1 MFVTVAVNIP
11 SEKTFSY
18 SVPEALQQEIAIGKR
33 VLVPFGKRRLT
44 AYIIEV
50 SQLTYIEDVK
60 EIIEILDTEP
70 LFSEED
76 LTFYRWA
83 SQYYIYPL
91 GKELAEVLPGGID
104 PKSDRWITAIKKRT
118 ERNDL
123 QISAVQKCIIDTI
136 DHFPGGL
143 RLNRL
148 KTLIGKKDISR
159 DINTLVGA
167 GFIAAEIRTEKP
179 VVSPKKEKVVHLN
192 WQDTAITKLT
202 KKQASL
208 TELLNAHGSCS
219 AAFLSKKFKNV
230 PPLLR
235 SLEERGIIRI
245 SEEEVSRGHGQNP
258 DIGGREAVITP
269 NEDQEDALCEIVKGL
284 TSNSFSPFLLHGVTG
299 SGKTEVYF
307 NAIAETIRMRG
318 GVILLVP
325 EIALTPQLLTRFNKR
340 FKDREIAV
348 LHSGIS
354 KSARYDQWRRIQR
367 GDINIVIGARSAVFA
382 PVRNLKLI
390 IVDEEH
396 DTSYKQ
402 DDRMRYSARDL
413 AIMKAN
419 LNSATV
425 VLGSATPAVQ
435 TYFNTMRGKY
445 KYLVLPCRVEDR
457 PLPKVEIIDMKQ
469 EAESSGYASSHVL
482 SRALK
487 EAIDDTLKKE
497 QQTLLFLNRRGS
509 YTFTFC
515 SDCGHVFKC
524 LNCAVSMTYHASESN
539 LKCHYCD
546 YAMRPSSLCPAC
558 HGKRIRPYGLGTE
571 RLEEEVKKL
580 FPHAKIERMDS
591 DTTSGKGTYEKILEA
606 LEQREIDILVGTQM
620 ITKGHDFPYVT
631 LVGVIS
637 ADTSLNIPDF
647 RAAERTFQLLTQVSG
662 RGGRGES
669 PGRVIVQT
677 FNPGHYA
684 INRAKDHDYIG
695 FYDDELALRSALS
708 YPPLTRIVNL
718 QLSSL
723 SRKKGMEGLKELKN
737 FIADALTKNALKDKV
752 EVVGP
757 AESPIARIKARHRW
771 QLLLKGKDARAV
783 HDLAKDIISRASV
796 TALDIRAD
804 VDPLNFM

>member
-18 SVPEALQQEIAIGKR
+18 SVPKSLQQKIAIGKR

-50 SQLTYIEDVK
+50 SHLAYIEDVK
-60 EIIEILDTEP
+60 EIIEILDLEP
-70 LFSEED
+70 LFNEED
-76 LTFYRWA
+76 LTFYRWV

-91 GKELAEVLPGGID
+91 GKELAEILPGGIN
-104 PKSDRWITAIKKRT
+104 PKSDRWITIIKTRQ
-118 ERNDL
+118 ERDDMK
-123 QISAVQKCIIDTI
+123 ISKTQKCIIDTI
-136 DHFPGGL
+136 DHFQGGL
-143 RLNRL
+143 PLDRL

-159 DINTLVGA
+159 DINTLVSA
-167 GFIAAEIRTEKP
+167 GFIAHELKTGKAEVR
-179 VVSPKKEKVVHLN
+179 PKKEKLVHLN
-192 WQDTAITKLT
+192 RQDTAITKLT
-202 KKQASL
+202 VKQTLL
-208 TELLNAHGSCS
+208 TELLSVHGSCS
-219 AAFLSKKFKNV
+219 VAFLSKKFKNIL
-230 PPLLR
+230 PLLR
-235 SLEERGIIRI
+235 SLEQRGIIRI
-245 SEEEVSRGHGQNP
+245 SEKEVLRGHGQNH
-258 DIGGREAVITP
+258 DIGGGEAVITP
-269 NEDQEDALCEIVKGL
+269 NEDQEDALCAIVKGL
-284 TSNSFSPFLLHGVTG
+284 ESNSFSPFLLHGVTG

-318 GVILLVP
+318 GVIFLIP

-340 FKDREIAV
+340 FRDQEIAV
-348 LHSGIS
+348 LHSGIP

-367 GDINIVIGARSAVFA
+367 GDINVVIGARSAVFA

-396 DTSYKQ
+396 DASYKQ

-419 LNSATV
+419 LSSATV

-435 TYFNTMRGKY
+435 TYFNTMKGKY
-445 KYLVLPCRVEDR
+445 KYLVLPSRVEDR
-457 PLPKVEIIDMKQ
+457 PLPKVEIIDMKR
-469 EAESSGYASSHVL
+469 EAECAGYASSHVL

-487 EAIDDTLKKE
+487 EAIDDTLKKK
-497 QQTLLFLNRRGS
+497 QQVLLFLNRRGS

-515 SDCGHVFKC
+515 LDCGHVFKC
-524 LNCAVSMTYHASESN
+524 LNCAVSMTYHASEKN

-546 YAMRPSSLCPAC
+546 YAMRPSSSCPIC
-558 HGKRIRPYGLGTE
+558 HGKRILPYGLGTE

-580 FPHAKIERMDS
+580 FSHARIGRMDS
-591 DTTSGKGTYEKILEA
+591 DTTSRKGAYEKILKA
-606 LEQREIDILVGTQM
+606 LDRRDIDILVGTQM
-620 ITKGHDFPYVT
+620 ITKGHNFPYIT

-684 INRAKDHDYIG
+684 ITKAKDHDYMG

-723 SRKKGMEGLKELKN
+723 SREKGMEGLQGLRHL
-737 FIADALTKNALKDKV
+737 IADSLAKNMLKDKV
-752 EVVGP
+752 EVIGP
-757 AESPIARIKARHRW
+757 AESPIARIKARYRW

-783 HDLAKDIISRASV
+783 HDLARDIISKASV
-796 TALDIRAD
+796 STLDIKVD

>member
-18 SVPEALQQEIAIGKR
+18 SVPEALQQEIAVGKR
-33 VLVPFGKRRLT
+33 ALIPFGKRRLT
-44 AYIIEV
+44 GYIIEV
-50 SQLTYIEDVK
+50 SHLTGCEDVK
-60 EIIEILDTEP
+60 EIIEILDFEP
-70 LFSEED
+70 LFNEED
-76 LTFYRWA
+76 LKFYRWV

-91 GKELAEVLPGGID
+91 GKALAEILPGGID
-104 PKSDRWITAIKKRT
+104 PKSDRWISITGKRE

-123 QISAVQKCIIDTI
+123 QISAAQKCIIDTI

-143 RLNRL
+143 SLDRL
-148 KTLIGKKDISR
+148 KTLLGKKDISR
-159 DINTLVGA
+159 DINALVGA
-167 GFIAAEIRTEKP
+167 GSIAIEIRTGKP
-179 VVSPKKEKVVHLN
+179 EVSPQKEKLVHLN
-192 WQDTAITKLT
+192 RQDTAIIKLSR
-202 KKQASL
+202 KQILL
-208 TELLNAHGSCS
+208 TDLLSVHGSCS
-219 AAFLSKKFKNV
+219 MAVLSKEFKNV
-230 PPLLR
+230 MPMLR
-235 SLEERGIIRI
+235 SLERRGIVRI

-258 DIGGREAVITP
+258 DIGGGEAVITP

-284 TSNSFSPFLLHGVTG
+284 QSSSFSPYLLHGVTG
-299 SGKTEVYF
+299 SGKTEVYL
-307 NAIAETIRMRG
+307 NAIAETLRMRG
-318 GVILLVP
+318 SVIFLIP
-325 EIALTPQLLTRFNKR
+325 EIALTPQLLTRFNRR
-340 FKDREIAV
+340 FKEQELAV

-367 GDINIVIGARSAVFA
+367 GDINVVIGARSAVFA

-396 DTSYKQ
+396 DASYKQ

-413 AIMKAN
+413 AIMRAN
-419 LNSATV
+419 LSSATV
-425 VLGSATPAVQ
+425 ILGSATPAVQ

-445 KYLVLPCRVEDR
+445 RYLVLPRRVEDR
-457 PLPKVEIIDMKQ
+457 PLPKVEIIDMKR
-469 EAESSGYASSHVL
+469 EAEGSRNTSSHIL

-487 EAIDDTLKKE
+487 EAIDDTLEKKH
-497 QQTLLFLNRRGS
+497 QALLFLNRRGS

-515 SDCGHVFKC
+515 FDCGHVFRC

-539 LKCHYCD
+539 LKCHYCN
-546 YAMRPSSLCPAC
+546 YAMRPSTSCPAC
-558 HGKRIRPYGLGTE
+558 HGKRIRPYGVGTE
-571 RLEEEVKKL
+571 KLEEEVNKL
-580 FPHAKIERMDS
+580 FPHARIERMDS
-591 DTTSGKGTYEKILEA
+591 DTTSRKGAYEKILKA
-606 LEQREIDILVGTQM
+606 LDRRDIDILIGTQM

-647 RAAERTFQLLTQVSG
+647 RASERTFQLLTQVSG
-662 RGGRGES
+662 RGGRGAS
-669 PGRVIVQT
+669 PGRVIIQT

-684 INRAKDHDYIG
+684 ITRARDYDYMG

-723 SRKKGMEGLKELKN
+723 SREKGMEGLNGLRD
-737 FIADALTKNALKDKV
+737 FIADSLTKNQWKDKV
-752 EVVGP
+752 EVIGP

-783 HDLAKDIISRASV
+783 HNMAKDILSKASI
-796 TALDIRAD
+796 TTLDIKVD